1 MNALQILKGISDYVQ
16 SAEPWLSQDNMTA
29 KALSNM
35 SSRLQNYA
43 LKLKELEQARIKDLE
58 ENGPKLTHDGQW
70 ELTLLR
76 DGKEEH
82 TCFGDFSIHLESCK
96 AEKRLE
102 LKLTGPEE
110 NGVTYFIWAR
120 PLYTDMAPYP
130 VYVTKAEY
138 DILNEKINEDEDETR
153 RYEDT
158 VCSFCGDKESECGGD
173 HADEMRDIMRRS
185 RPW

>member
-1 MNALQILKGISDYVQ
+1 MNALQTLKGLSDYLQ
-16 SAEPWLSQDNMTA
+16 TAEPWLSQDIMTA
-29 KALSNM
+29 KALSHM
-35 SSRLQNYA
+35 SSRIQSYA

-76 DGKEEH
+76 NGKEEH
-82 TCFGDFSIHLESCK
+82 TCFGDFSIHLESCVT
-96 AEKRLE
+96 EKRAE
-102 LKLTGPEE
+102 WKLTGPEE

-120 PLYTDMAPYP
+120 PLYIDMAPYP

-138 DILNEKINEDEDETR
+138 DILNEKINDEDAR

-158 VCSFCGDKESECGGD
+158 VCSFCGDKESNCGGD
-173 HADEMRDIMRRS
+173 HSSEMREIMRRS